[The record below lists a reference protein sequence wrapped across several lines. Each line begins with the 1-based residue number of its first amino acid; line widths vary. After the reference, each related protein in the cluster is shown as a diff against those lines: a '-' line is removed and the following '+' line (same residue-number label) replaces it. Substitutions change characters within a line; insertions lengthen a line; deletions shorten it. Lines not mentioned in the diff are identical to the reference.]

1 MGNPLSTKPDVL
13 IVAPMFPAAIETI
26 EREFSAHKLYHA
38 QDPNALIASVADR
51 VRGIATVGTVGA
63 KAELIEALPK
73 LEIIA
78 CFGVGYDGVDV
89 EAARKH
95 GIIVTNTPDVL
106 TDCVADLTL
115 SLLLAVAR
123 RICVAD
129 RYVRSGRWLQGPMPL
144 SSRVGGKLCGI
155 VGLGR
160 IGVAVAKRAQAFG
173 MDIAYHGPRPK
184 KDVVYRYY
192 PSLIALARDADYL
205 VLTMP
210 GGPETRHL
218 VDAAIIDALGPE
230 GTLIN
235 VARGSVVDEAALV
248 DALKSGRLGGAG
260 LDVYENEPQVPDV
273 LLTMDNVVLL
283 PHIGS
288 ATRETRAAMGE
299 LTVANLRAHFAGQP
313 VLTRVA

>member
-1 MGNPLSTKPDVL
+1 MNTKPTVL
-13 IVAPMFPAAIETI
+13 IVASMFPAAIEAI
-26 EREFSAHKLYHA
+26 EREFNAHKLYQA
-38 QDPNALIASVADR
+38 QDREALISSVADR
-51 VRGIATVGTVGA
+51 VRGIATTGTVGA
-63 KAELIEALPK
+63 KAELIDALPK

-89 EAARKH
+89 DAARRH
-95 GIIVTNTPDVL
+95 GVIVTNTPDVL
-106 TDCVADLTL
+106 TDCVADLTM

-129 RYVRSGRWLQGPMPL
+129 RYVRSGRWLQGAMPL
-144 SSRVGGKLCGI
+144 SSKIGGKLCGI
-155 VGLGR
+155 VGVGR
-160 IGVAVAKRAQAFG
+160 IGVAVAERAQAFG
-173 MDIAYHGPRPK
+173 MNIAYHGPRPK
-184 KDVVYRYY
+184 DVPYRYY
-192 PSLIALARDADYL
+192 PSLIDMARDADYL
-205 VLTMP
+205 VLTVP

-218 VDAAIIDALGPE
+218 VNAAVIDALGPE

-235 VARGSVVDEAALV
+235 VARGSVVDETALV
-248 DALKSGRLGGAG
+248 DALCSGRLGAAG
-260 LDVYENEPQVPDV
+260 LDVYENEPQVPEA

>member
-1 MGNPLSTKPDVL
+1 MTTKPDVL
-13 IVAPMFPAAIETI
+13 IVARMFPAAIETI
-26 EREFSAHKLYHA
+26 EREFSAHKLYQA
-38 QDPNALIASVADR
+38 QDRKALIASVADR
-51 VRGIATVGTVGA
+51 VRGIATTGTVGA

-73 LEIIA
+73 LEIIS

-89 EAARKH
+89 DAARRH
-95 GIIVTNTPDVL
+95 DVIVTNTPDVL

-123 RICVAD
+123 RICAAD
-129 RYVRSGRWLQGPMPL
+129 RYVRTGRWLQGPMPL
-144 SSRVGGKLCGI
+144 SSKVGGKLCGI

-160 IGVAVAKRAQAFG
+160 IGNAVAKRAQAFG
-173 MDIAYHGPRPK
+173 MNIAYHGPRPK
-184 KDVVYRYY
+184 DVPYRHY
-192 PSLIALARDADYL
+192 PSLIQLARDADFL

-210 GGPETRHL
+210 GGPQTRHL
-218 VDAAIIDALGPE
+218 IDATVIDALGPD

-235 VARGSVVDEAALV
+235 VARGSVVDEVALV

-260 LDVYENEPQVPDV
+260 LDVYENEPQVPET

>member
-1 MGNPLSTKPDVL
+1 MSTKPDVL
-13 IVAPMFPAAIETI
+13 IVAPMFPGTIETI
-26 EREFSAHKLYHA
+26 EREFTAYKLYQA
-38 QDPNALIASVADR
+38 QDRKALIASVAER

-89 EAARKH
+89 DAARRH
-95 GIIVTNTPDVL
+95 GVIVTNTPDVL

-123 RICVAD
+123 GICAAD
-129 RYVRSGRWLQGPMPL
+129 RYVRNGRWLQGSMPL
-144 SSRVGGKLCGI
+144 SSKVGGKLCGI

-160 IGVAVAKRAQAFG
+160 IGVAVAERARAFG
-173 MDIAYHGPRPK
+173 MNIAYHGPRPK
-184 KDVVYRYY
+184 DVPYRYY
-192 PSLIALARDADYL
+192 PSLIELARDADYL
-205 VLTMP
+205 VLTLP

-218 VDAAIIDALGPE
+218 IDAAVIDALGPE

-235 VARGSVVDEAALV
+235 VARGSVVDETALV
-248 DALKSGRLGGAG
+248 DALRSGRLGAAG
-260 LDVYENEPQVPDV
+260 LDVYEDEPHVPEA

>member
-1 MGNPLSTKPDVL
+1 MTTKPDVL
-13 IVAPMFPAAIETI
+13 IVAPMFPATI
-26 EREFSAHKLYHA
+26 EAIDHEFSAHKLYQA
-38 QDPNALIASVADR
+38 QDRKGLVASVADR

-73 LEIIA
+73 LEIIS

-95 GIIVTNTPDVL
+95 GVIVTNTPDVL

-123 RICVAD
+123 RICAAD
-129 RYVRSGRWLQGPMPL
+129 RYVRGGRWLQGPMPL
-144 SSRVGGKLCGI
+144 SSKVGGKLCGI
-155 VGLGR
+155 VGFGR
-160 IGVAVAKRAQAFG
+160 IGSAIAKRAQAFN

-184 KDVVYRYY
+184 KDIIYPYY
-192 PSLIALARDADYL
+192 PSLIELARDADYL
-205 VLTMP
+205 VLTVP
-210 GGPETRHL
+210 GGSETRHL
-218 VDAAIIDALGPE
+218 VGAAVIDALGPE

-235 VARGSVVDEAALV
+235 VARGSVVDETALV
-248 DALKSGRLGGAG
+248 EALKSGRLGGAG
-260 LDVYENEPQVPDV
+260 LDVYENEPRVPDA

>member
-1 MGNPLSTKPDVL
+1 MNAKADVL
-13 IVAPMFPAAIETI
+13 IVAPMFPAAIATI
-26 EREFSAHKLYHA
+26 EREFNAHKLYQA
-38 QDPNALIASVADR
+38 QDRKALIASVADR
-51 VRGIATVGTVGA
+51 VRGIATTGTVGA

-89 EAARKH
+89 DAARRHKV
-95 GIIVTNTPDVL
+95 IVTNTPDVL

-123 RICVAD
+123 RICAAD
-129 RYVRSGRWLQGPMPL
+129 RYVRAGRWLQGPMPL
-144 SSRVGGKLCGI
+144 ASKVGGKTCGI

-160 IGVAVAKRAQAFG
+160 IGMAIAKRAEAFG
-173 MDIAYHGPRPK
+173 MRIAYHGPRS
-184 KDVVYRYY
+184 KDVPYRYY
-192 PSLIALARDADYL
+192 PALTELARDADYL
-205 VLTMP
+205 VLTTP
-210 GGPETRHL
+210 GGAETRHL
-218 VDAAIIDALGPE
+218 VDAAVIDALGPE

-248 DALKSGRLGGAG
+248 EALRSGRLGAAG
-260 LDVYENEPQVPDV
+260 LDVYQHEPQVPDA
-273 LLTMDNVVLL
+273 LLAMDNVVLL

-299 LTVANLRAHFAGQP
+299 LTVANLRAHFAGEP

>member
-1 MGNPLSTKPDVL
+1 MSTKPDVL

-26 EREFSAHKLYHA
+26 EREFSAHKLYQA
-38 QDPNALIASVADR
+38 QDRKALIASAADR
-51 VRGIATVGTVGA
+51 VRGIATTGTVGA

-73 LEIIA
+73 LEIIS

-89 EAARKH
+89 DAARRHKV
-95 GIIVTNTPDVL
+95 IVTNTPDVL

-123 RICVAD
+123 RICAAD
-129 RYVRSGRWLQGPMPL
+129 RYVRAGRWLQGPMPL
-144 SSRVGGKLCGI
+144 SSKVGGKICGI

-160 IGVAVAKRAQAFG
+160 IGIAVAKRAEAFG
-173 MDIAYHGPRPK
+173 MKIAYHGPRPK
-184 KDVVYRYY
+184 DAPYRYY
-192 PSLIALARDADYL
+192 PSLVELARDADYL

-218 VDAAIIDALGPE
+218 VDTTIIDALGPE

-248 DALKSGRLGGAG
+248 DALKSKRLGAAG
-260 LDVYENEPQVPDV
+260 LDVYENEPQVPDA

>member
-1 MGNPLSTKPDVL
+1 MTAKPDVL
-13 IVAPMFPAAIETI
+13 MVAPMFPAAMEAI
-26 EREFSAHKLYHA
+26 EREFSTYKLWQA
-38 QDPNALIASVADR
+38 PDRKALVASIAER
-51 VRGIATVGTVGA
+51 VRGIATTGTIGA
-63 KAELIEALPK
+63 KADLIEALPK

-78 CFGVGYDGVDV
+78 CFGVGYDGVDA
-89 EAARKH
+89 EAARRR
-95 GIIVTNTPDVL
+95 GVIVTNTPDVL

-123 RICVAD
+123 RICAAD
-129 RYVRSGRWLQGPMPL
+129 RYVRAGRWRQGPMPL
-144 SSRVGGKLCGI
+144 ATKVGGKTCGI

-160 IGVAVAKRAQAFG
+160 IGSAVAKRAQAFG
-173 MDIAYHGPRPK
+173 MNIAYHGPHRKNLP
-184 KDVVYRYY
+184 YPYY
-192 PSLIALARDADYL
+192 TSLTELARDADFL
-205 VLTMP
+205 VITTP

-218 VDAAIIDALGPE
+218 VSAEVIDALGPE

-248 DALKSGRLGGAG
+248 GALASGRLGAAG
-260 LDVYENEPQVPDV
+260 LDVYEHEPRLPDA

-313 VLTRVA
+313 VLTRVV

>member
-1 MGNPLSTKPDVL
+1 MNAKPDVL
-13 IVAPMFPAAIETI
+13 IVAPMFPATIETI
-26 EREFSAHKLYHA
+26 DHEFSAHKLYQA
-38 QDPNALIASVADR
+38 QDRRALIASVADR
-51 VRGIATVGTVGA
+51 VRGIATTGTVGA

-89 EAARKH
+89 DAARRH
-95 GIIVTNTPDVL
+95 GVIVTNTPDVL

-123 RICVAD
+123 RICAAD
-129 RYVRSGRWLQGPMPL
+129 RYVRAGRWLQGPMPL
-144 SSRVGGKLCGI
+144 ASKVGGKTCGI

-160 IGVAVAKRAQAFG
+160 IGSAVAKRAEAFG
-173 MDIAYHGPRPK
+173 MRIAYHGPRSK
-184 KDVVYRYY
+184 KNVPYRYY
-192 PSLIALARDADYL
+192 PSLTQLARDADYL
-205 VLTMP
+205 VLTAP

-218 VDAAIIDALGPE
+218 VDAAVIDALGPE

-248 DALKSGRLGGAG
+248 DALKSGRLGAAG
-260 LDVYENEPQVPDV
+260 LDVYEHEPQVPET
-273 LLTMDNVVLL
+273 LMALENVVLL
-283 PHIGS
+283 PHVGS

-313 VLTRVA
+313 LPTRVA